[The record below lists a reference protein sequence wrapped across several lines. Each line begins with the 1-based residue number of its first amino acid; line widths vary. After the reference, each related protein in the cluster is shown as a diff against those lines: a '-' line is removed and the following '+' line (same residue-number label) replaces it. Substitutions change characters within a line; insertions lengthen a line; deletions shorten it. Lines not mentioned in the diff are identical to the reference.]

1 MILQVVVN
9 LTCITPIIDGLKEM
23 IEKND
28 VLLSIHSPQPKT
40 LSPEN
45 QKRYEQLLRSQ
56 GRIILSACKT
66 EVKLLCSKSP
76 ILGSESKLVL
86 YVITDICS

>member
-1 MILQVVVN
+1 MILQVISN
-9 LTCITPIIDGLKEM
+9 LTHLTPIIDGLKEV

-28 VLLSIHSPQPKT
+28 VLLSIHSPHSKT

-56 GRIILSACKT
+56 GRVILSACKT
-66 EVKLLCSKSP
+66 EVKLLCSKNP
-76 ILGSESKLVL
+76 LLGNESKLVL
-86 YVITDICS
+86 YVVTEICS